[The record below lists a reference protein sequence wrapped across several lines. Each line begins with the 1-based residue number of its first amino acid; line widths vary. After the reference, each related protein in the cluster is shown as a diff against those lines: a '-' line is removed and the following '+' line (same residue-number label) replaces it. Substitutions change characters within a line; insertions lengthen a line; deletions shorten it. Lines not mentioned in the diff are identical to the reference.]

1 MKNLHISKFFRNF
14 VTNFED
20 MAAIPQQIIKASESR
35 KHLGGS
41 LQRLCK
47 YKGEEVYSY
56 VYDEEMT
63 IGYPELYLWNGHRAR
78 TVSGES
84 GLKLLSEL
92 PI

>member
-1 MKNLHISKFFRNF
+1 MP
-14 VTNFED
+14 T
-20 MAAIPQQIIKASESR
+20 IPQQVIKVAEGR

-56 VYDEEMT
+56 VYNEEMT
-63 IGYPELYLWNGHRAR
+63 IGMPELYLWNGKRAR
-78 TVSGES
+78 TIGGEDA
-84 GLKLLSEL
+84 LKFLSEL

>member
-1 MKNLHISKFFRNF
+1 MKKLHISKVFRNF
-14 VTNFED
+14 AANLED
-20 MAAIPQQIIKASESR
+20 MEIPQQIIKAAESR